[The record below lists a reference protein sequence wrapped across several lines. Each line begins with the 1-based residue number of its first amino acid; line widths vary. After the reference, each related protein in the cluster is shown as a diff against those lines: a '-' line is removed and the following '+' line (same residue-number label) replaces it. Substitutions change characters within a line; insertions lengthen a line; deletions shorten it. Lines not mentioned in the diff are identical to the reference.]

1 MHDFFFLSFDSHSR
15 PQDGTDM
22 VLVSQE
28 YINNLRRAL
37 DAERLRTQ
45 ELEEDVRRLRE
56 QLSLLKVKE
65 ATVYRPGSSLNIS
78 FPRLRS
84 PALPRESPSVAAET
98 LKLK

>member
-1 MHDFFFLSFDSHSR
+1 
-15 PQDGTDM
+15 M

-65 ATVYRPGSSLNIS
+65 ATVYRPRSSLTIS
-78 FPRLRS
+78 FSRPRS
-84 PALPRESPSVAAET
+84 PVLPARVLGSRR
-98 LKLK
+98 KF